1 MHVHIMM
8 INQQTNLNIEVVK
21 KNSSPENH
29 LVFVYKKIY
38 ITRTSTCPPLL
49 SLHFKQMAPPNRAT
63 NEFSD
68 PAPTG
73 ERGRDSSCTLTC
85 IISINEFSDPAPTGE
100 RGRDSSCTLTCII
113 SINEFSDPAP
123 TGERGRD
130 SSGTLTCIISK
141 LKHANLSA
149 DFNTQKAIQ
158 AILHDQMINISGHC
172 SKNPNNTF
180 FSRETTQHC
189 HICMF

>member
-1 MHVHIMM
+1 
-8 INQQTNLNIEVVK
+8 
-21 KNSSPENH
+21 
-29 LVFVYKKIY
+29 
-38 ITRTSTCPPLL
+38 
-49 SLHFKQMAPPNRAT
+49 MAPPNRAT

-113 SINEFSDPAP
+113 S
-123 TGERGRD
+123 
-130 SSGTLTCIISK
+130 K

-158 AILHDQMINISGHC
+158 AIWHDQMINISGHC
-172 SKNPNNTF
+172 SKKPKQYILFQGNNSTLPHLHVLIPLQTIGNLMIPATLSNWNLRTWSLFKTF
-180 FSRETTQHC
+180 STVPQNSTHANSGVHHIHDRGIHC
-189 HICMF
+189 RKPYLWHDGEV